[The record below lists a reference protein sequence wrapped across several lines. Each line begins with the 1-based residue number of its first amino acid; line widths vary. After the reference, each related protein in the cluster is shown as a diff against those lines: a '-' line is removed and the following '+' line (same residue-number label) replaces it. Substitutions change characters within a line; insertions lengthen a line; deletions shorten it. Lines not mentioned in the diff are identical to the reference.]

1 MQRIGI
7 PRRNVLRLGS
17 LVTQA
22 AVLAV
27 APALR
32 GQQAMPQVELLNPG
46 ESVGRGAGLL
56 WRIVSAFIQSAADAL
71 WLEVQYGEGHH
82 LLMRRQAQPR
92 ARAVPAPDYVILAP
106 GALPGVRFHGQA
118 LNPRPGGF
126 NFRLK
131 RLAER
136 SRTS

>member
-7 PRRNVLRLGS
+7 PRRNVLRLGR
-17 LVTQA
+17 QA

-32 GQQAMPQVELLNPG
+32 GQQAMPQVALLNLG
-46 ESVGRGAGLL
+46 ESVGRGAGPS
-56 WRIVSAFIQSAADAL
+56 WRLFTAFMQSATDAL
-71 WLEVQYGEGHH
+71 RLEVQYGEGHH

-106 GALPGVRFHGQA
+106 GALPGVRFYGQA

-126 NFRLK
+126 DFRLE